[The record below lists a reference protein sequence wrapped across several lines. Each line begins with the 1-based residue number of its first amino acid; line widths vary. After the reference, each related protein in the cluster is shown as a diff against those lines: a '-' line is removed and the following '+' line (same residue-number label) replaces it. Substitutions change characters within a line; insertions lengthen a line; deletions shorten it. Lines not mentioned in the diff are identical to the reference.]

1 MGQFFQIILRLLVF
15 RDTPAS
21 LPGSLQ
27 VFFGLVAVY
36 VVWLPLY
43 LHVLVPGE
51 FNIAIVYLVTAL
63 DYALLSL
70 LLTLTGRPARIPQTL
85 AAIVGADLLLGILL
99 VSLCVLVL
107 PLSKTLFAMAYLVVF
122 LWSIAVNGRSLAL
135 ALEWPTVAGAL
146 VVFAVF
152 WVSQHMLFAL
162 SPPASATTG
171 MLAPLARVFV

>member
-70 LLTLTGRPARIPQTL
+70 LLTLTGRAARIPQTL
-85 AAIVGADLLLGILL
+85 AAIVGADLLLGMLL

-152 WVSQHMLFAL
+152 WVSQYMLLAL